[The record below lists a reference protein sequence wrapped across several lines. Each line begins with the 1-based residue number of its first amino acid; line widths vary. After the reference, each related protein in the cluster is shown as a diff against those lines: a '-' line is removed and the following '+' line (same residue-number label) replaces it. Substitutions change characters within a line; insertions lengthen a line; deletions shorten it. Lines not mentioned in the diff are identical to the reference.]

1 VVQRG
6 RGGKEEGKGRGHM
19 IRSRDRVNNKIV
31 HRSNVKIVGMVH
43 PTWLGN
49 AQIWVLCICGEQM
62 QRTDRFKPFILV
74 RAAEMARNAKCCT
87 KYCIRYCSKFT
98 VL

>member
-1 VVQRG
+1 MVVQR

-43 PTWLGN
+43 PT
-49 AQIWVLCICGEQM
+49 
-62 QRTDRFKPFILV
+62 
-74 RAAEMARNAKCCT
+74 
-87 KYCIRYCSKFT
+87 
-98 VL
+98 